1 MAESLPILVII
12 AAAVIGAAF
21 MYFSF
26 QRNGRL
32 AGIGAVA
39 GAVAGGIGALI
50 FMVPLNFCMF
60 EAERTAL
67 DVAIG
72 ILLIGIG
79 MLIAL
84 LPARWLIRWRMQNA
98 PSPFSDSLEQQ
109 GAFRTS
115 PITPWLLLAPTLLI
129 LVFFLYYPWFD
140 NFRLSTLLTG
150 RGAPRSRF
158 VCLDNF
164 TSLIADPEYHYS
176 VVITFVIA
184 AAIVVIGLSLA
195 LLIATAAYQPI
206 KGGRIYR
213 TLLVWPYAISP
224 VVAGVIFGL
233 MFDPASGI
241 INYFTDNLFG
251 FKIPWLLDPKLAVI
265 SVIVTSV
272 WKSMGFSIL
281 FYIAG
286 LQNIPTDL
294 QEAASIDG
302 ANRIQRFFRITVPLL
317 SPITFFLVITTMT
330 YSFFDI
336 FGTIDY
342 LTAGGPLNATT
353 VMMYRIYE
361 TANTSLGLGS
371 AAAQSIVIFLMVV
384 GLTALQFRG
393 AGRRVT
399 YGA

>member
-1 MAESLPILVII
+1 MAESLPIVII
-12 AAAVIGAAF
+12 AIAAVIGAAF

-26 QRNGRL
+26 QPSGRL
-32 AGIGAVA
+32 AGIGALA
-39 GAVAGGIGALI
+39 GAVAGGIGPLI
-50 FMVPLNFCMF
+50 FMVPLNFCTF

-67 DVAIG
+67 DVVFG
-72 ILLIGIG
+72 VVLIGVG
-79 MLIAL
+79 MLITL
-84 LPARWLIRWRMQNA
+84 VPLRWVIRSRMQNA
-98 PSPFSDSLEQQ
+98 PSPFSDSLSQQ
-109 GAFRTS
+109 GTFRS
-115 PITPWLLLAPTLLI
+115 RAITPWLLLAPTLFI

-140 NFRLSTLLTG
+140 NFRLSTLLIG

-158 VCLDNF
+158 ICLDNF
-164 TSLIADPEYHYS
+164 TSLIAEPEYHYS

-184 AAIVVIGLSLA
+184 AAIVVLGLSLS
-195 LLIATAAYQPI
+195 LLIATAAYQPV

-224 VVAGVIFGL
+224 VVAGVIFQL
-233 MFDPASGI
+233 MFDPAAGI

-265 SVIVTSV
+265 AVILTSV

-286 LQNIPTDL
+286 LQNIPSDL

-302 ANRIQRFFRITVPLL
+302 ATRIQRFFNITVPLL
-317 SPITFFLVITTMT
+317 SPITFFLIITTIT

-361 TANTSLGLGS
+361 TSNTSLGLGS

-393 AGRRVT
+393 VGRRVT